1 MKALLDLGQPFI
13 SVECHSDNSDNSEIE
28 GTPLLLLARIH
39 SMKLSRSPQISEKI
53 ALLLSRGAN
62 VKATNA
68 LGQSCLHLT
77 WRDLCLDKDNC
88 WSRDEE
94 KLRRHCFRTIDIAIL
109 MISAG
114 ADVCAIDGKGWSV
127 SEIAKQS
134 GQQALWTEALKYCGI
149 DIEDV
154 LAQRNSNP
162 AYSTALSP
170 EYSQPSRSVMSK
182 ISLKQYLERRKAFC
196 VPEEDKGKY
205 GILWDSSEE
214 DDSSEDEDLDSEVAS
229 IEADE
234 NEDVEWEDDD
244 SAEETS
250 ETDDVSQ
257 KKATGEIGGNHVQY
271 EGETAKGKAKLD

>member
-13 SVECHSDNSDNSEIE
+13 SLECHSDNSDNSPIE
-28 GTPLLLLARIH
+28 GIPLLLLSQTH
-39 SMKLSRSPQISEKI
+39 STKLSRNPQISDKI

-62 VKATNA
+62 VRATNA
-68 LGQSCLHLT
+68 LGKSCLHLI
-77 WRDLCLDKDNC
+77 WIHHCHDKDSC

-94 KLRRHCFRTIDIAIL
+94 KVRRHLCRTIDIANL

-114 ADVCAIDGKGWSV
+114 ADVCAIDEEGRSV
-127 SEIAKQS
+127 SDIAKQS

-149 DIEDV
+149 DIKDV

-196 VPEEDKGKY
+196 VPEEDEEKY
-205 GILWDSSEE
+205 GILLDSSEE

-234 NEDVEWEDDD
+234 NEDAEWEDAD
-244 SAEETS
+244 SAEESS
-250 ETDDVSQ
+250 ETADVSQ

-271 EGETAKGKAKLD
+271 EGEIAKGKAKLD

>member
-13 SVECHSDNSDNSEIE
+13 SLECHSDNSDNSPIE
-28 GTPLLLLARIH
+28 GIPLLLLAQIH
-39 SMKLSRSPQISEKI
+39 STKLSRNPQISDKI

-68 LGQSCLHLT
+68 LGKSCLHLT
-77 WRDLCLDKDNC
+77 WLHHRHDKDSC
-88 WSRDEE
+88 WSRDGE
-94 KLRRHCFRTIDIAIL
+94 KVRRHLCRTIDIAIL

-114 ADVCAIDGKGWSV
+114 ADVCAIDEEGWSV
-127 SEIAKQS
+127 SDIAKQS

-149 DIEDV
+149 DIKDV

-182 ISLKQYLERRKAFC
+182 ISLKEYLERRKAFC
-196 VPEEDKGKY
+196 VPEEDEEKY
-205 GILWDSSEE
+205 GIMLDSSSE

-234 NEDVEWEDDD
+234 NEDAEWEDED
-244 SAEETS
+244 SADKTS
-250 ETDDVSQ
+250 ETADVSQ